1 MYRNGE
7 GRIGRRELIEIHS
20 KLGEI
25 AARWE
30 LADVLSFLGDA
41 AARLDEPAFRL
52 IVLGAYK
59 RGKSTLINA
68 LLGHAALPVGV
79 VPLTSVATEVRHRPV
94 PGVEIE
100 FLDGRRE
107 AVATETLPDYVS
119 EAGNPRNQR
128 GVRRAVL
135 FDPAP
140 ILAAGVTIVDTP
152 GVGSVFRHNT
162 ERTYE
167 ILEESDAVV
176 FVLAADQPLSAE
188 ESELLSALTEIT
200 ARILF
205 VVNRSDV
212 LSPEQLAQSVEFV
225 RRSPQVS
232 GRDPEASVL
241 ALSARD
247 ALEAR
252 ERGAPFP
259 PAFEAFETRLRRD
272 LVGRKSDILLDR
284 ARILT
289 RRAGGLMALRLEAE
303 LHASRLHESQLSRV
317 AERFRSE
324 SDRIDARA
332 AESAALFRYEV
343 TRIHGA
349 GLERLAETTRTR
361 LRAELWSR
369 VEASLAERRAR
380 PASEWFEPLADEIGA
395 AAVSRLRSH
404 YADTERFVRERFD
417 EALDRHATRMEEAA
431 RDLVATANGLLG
443 MHAEV
448 PAARAGL
455 AERPRFHFT
464 AWSYADRPLGRSR
477 WWLRLPYRWI
487 ERRVVRLLRA
497 LLERRIE
504 QNLSAIRSDWRT
516 RLEEALR
523 DFQRLSHAQLAAT
536 RGLVE
541 DAISAA
547 RRMRARR
554 ADDAR
559 ATSLPRDVDAAK
571 GLIRGL
577 ADAPGSAG
585 PSDPASP
592 APLAP

>member
-1 MYRNGE
+1 VYRNGE
-7 GRIGRRELIEIHS
+7 GPIGRRKLIEIHAR
-20 KLGEI
+20 LGEI
-25 AARWE
+25 ASRWE
-30 LADVLSFLGDA
+30 LADVLSCLGDA

-79 VPLTSVATEVRHRPV
+79 VPLTSVATEVRHRPA
-94 PGVEIE
+94 PGAEIE
-100 FLDGRRE
+100 FLDDRRE
-107 AVATETLPDYVS
+107 TVPVETLPDYVS
-119 EAGNPRNQR
+119 EAGNPRNQK

-135 FDPAP
+135 YDPAP

-167 ILEESDAVV
+167 VLEETDAVV

-188 ESELLSALTEIT
+188 ESELLSALAGIT

-205 VVNRSDV
+205 VVNRADV

-232 GRDPEASVL
+232 ARDPAAAVL
-241 ALSARD
+241 ALSARE

-252 ERGAPFP
+252 TRGAPVP

-272 LVGRKSDILLDR
+272 WVGRKSDILLDR

-289 RRAGGLMALRLEAE
+289 RRAAGLMALRLEAE
-303 LHASRLHESQLSRV
+303 LHASRLHESELDRV

-324 SDRIDARA
+324 SDRIEARA
-332 AESAALFRYEV
+332 AESVALFRYEV
-343 TRIHGA
+343 SRIHGA
-349 GLERLAETTRTR
+349 GLEQLADATRTR
-361 LRAELWSR
+361 LRAELWPR
-369 VEASLAERRAR
+369 VEASLAERKAR
-380 PASEWFEPLADEIGA
+380 PASEWLEPLADEIGA
-395 AAVSRLRSH
+395 SVVSRLRPH
-404 YADTERFVRERFD
+404 HADTERFVRERLD
-417 EALDRHATRMEEAA
+417 QALDRHATRMEEAA

-448 PAARAGL
+448 PPARAGL
-455 AERPRFHFT
+455 PERPRFHFT
-464 AWSYADRPLGRSR
+464 AWSYADRPLGRTR
-477 WWLRLPYRWI
+477 WWLRLPYGWI

-497 LLERRIE
+497 LLNRRIE
-504 QNLSAIRSDWRT
+504 QNLSAIQSDWKT

-523 DFQRLSHAQLAAT
+523 EFQRLSHAQLAAT
-536 RGLVE
+536 RDLVE
-541 DAISAA
+541 DALVAA
-547 RRMRARR
+547 RRMRVHR

-559 ATSLPRDVDAAK
+559 ATSLPRDADAAK
-571 GLIRGL
+571 TLVRGL
-577 ADAPGSAG
+577 ADAPGSPG
-585 PSDPASP
+585 PPDPASP

>member
-1 MYRNGE
+1 VYRSGE
-7 GRIGRRELIEIHS
+7 GRIERRKLIEIHA
-20 KLGEI
+20 KLEEI

-30 LADVLSFLGDA
+30 LADVLSCLGDA

-68 LLGHAALPVGV
+68 LLGHGALPVGV
-79 VPLTSVATEVRHRPV
+79 VPLTSVATEVRHRPTA
-94 PGVEIE
+94 GAEIE

-107 AVATETLPDYVS
+107 AVAAESLPDYVS
-119 EAGNPRNQR
+119 EAGNPRNER

-135 FDPAP
+135 YDPAA

-188 ESELLSALTEIT
+188 ESELLTALSEIT

-205 VVNRSDV
+205 VVNRADV

-232 GRDPEASVL
+232 ARDPEAPVL
-241 ALSARD
+241 ALSARE

-252 ERGAPFP
+252 VRGAPIP

-289 RRAGGLMALRLEAE
+289 RRAAGLTALRLDVE
-303 LHASRLHESQLSRV
+303 LHASRLHESELDRV

-332 AESAALFRYEV
+332 AESVALFRYEV
-343 TRIHGA
+343 SRIHGA
-349 GLERLAETTRTR
+349 GLERLADATRTR

-369 VEASLAERRAR
+369 VEASLAERKAR
-380 PASEWFEPLADEIGA
+380 PASGWFESLADEIGA
-395 AAVSRLRSH
+395 AVVSRLRSH
-404 YADTERFVRERFD
+404 YADTERFVREHFD
-417 EALDRHATRMEEAA
+417 QALDRHGTRMEEAA
-431 RDLVATANGLLG
+431 RDLVVTANGLLG
-443 MHAEV
+443 MHADV
-448 PAARAGL
+448 PPARAGL
-455 AERPRFHFT
+455 PERPRFHFT
-464 AWSYADRPLGRSR
+464 AWSYADRPLGRAR
-477 WWLRLPYRWI
+477 WWVRLPYGRI

-497 LLERRIE
+497 LLDRRIE
-504 QNLSAIRSDWRT
+504 QNLSAIRSDWKT
-516 RLEEALR
+516 RLEEAFR
-523 DFQRLSHAQLAAT
+523 EFQRLSDAQLAAT

-541 DAISAA
+541 DALSTA
-547 RRMRARR
+547 RRMRDRR

-571 GLIRGL
+571 TLARGL
-577 ADAPGSAG
+577 ADVPGSPG
-585 PSDPASP
+585 SSDPASP